1 VAATPDEQ
9 TSPAAEPAPTIFD
22 AVVVGA
28 GFAGLYML
36 IRLRALGM
44 SARVYEAG
52 SEVGGTWYWNRYPG
66 ARCDVESVEYSYSF
80 SEELQQEWE
89 WTERFATQPEIMRY
103 LNHVADRFG
112 LRPDIQLNTRMTA
125 AAYDEAARQ
134 WQVSTSA
141 GDEVRARFLIMATGC
156 LSTAKVPD
164 IAGLGSFAGR
174 TLYTSDW
181 PEAGVDLD
189 GQRVGVIGTGSSGVQ
204 VIPILADQAAQLTV
218 FQRTANFQV
227 PARNAPLVPEYISD
241 IKGRYQAIRDRARHA
256 PGGTIRV
263 LHPEPAAT
271 VAEDLRRQRYEELWA
286 KGGADILGSFGD
298 LLTNPESNATLADFF
313 RSKIRGIVTDPEV
326 AELLCGQ
333 DYPLGAKRM
342 CLGTD
347 YYETFNRP
355 NVRLVNLRKE
365 PIEEVTASGVRTT
378 ATLYPL
384 DTLVLAT
391 GFDAMTGALLA
402 PDIRG
407 RGGLSLREKWH
418 GGPETFLGLATAG
431 FPNFFF
437 ITGPGSP
444 SVLSNVVVSIEQHVE
459 WLSDHLGYLA
469 KEGHTETEAIE
480 AAEQAWTAHVNA
492 VASGTL
498 YPLAKSWYTGANV
511 PGKPR
516 IFMPYVG
523 GVGEF
528 RRRCDEVAEQ
538 GYQGF
543 AMA

>member
-1 VAATPDEQ
+1 MATNSGDAAAT
-9 TSPAAEPAPTIFD
+9 FD

-36 IRLRALGM
+36 HRLHGLGL
-44 SARVYEAG
+44 SARLYEAG
-52 SEVGGTWYWNRYPG
+52 DGVGGTWHWNRYPG

-80 SEELQQEWE
+80 SDELQQDWQ
-89 WTERFATQPEIMRY
+89 WTERFAAQPEILRY

-112 LRPDIQLNTRMTA
+112 LRPDIQLGSRVAA

-134 WQVSTSA
+134 WQVTLA
-141 GDEVRARFLIMATGC
+141 TGERARARFLIMATGC
-156 LSTAKVPD
+156 LSAARRPG
-164 IAGLGSFAGR
+164 IPGLGSFAGDLWH
-174 TLYTSDW
+174 TASW
-181 PEAGVDLD
+181 PAGGADFA

-204 VIPILADQAAQLTV
+204 VVPIIAARAARVTV

-227 PARNAPLVPEYISD
+227 PARNAPLEPGYVARVKASYPALRE
-241 IKGRYQAIRDRARHA
+241 RARHA
-256 PGGTIRV
+256 PGGTLRE
-263 LHPEPAAT
+263 LHPESAVAAPP
-271 VAEDLRRQRYEELWA
+271 DLRRARYEELWA
-286 KGGADILGSFGD
+286 RGGADILGSFGD
-298 LLTNPESNATLADFF
+298 LLTSAESNATLAEFF
-313 RSKIRGIVTDPEV
+313 RSKVREIVTDP
-326 AELLCGQ
+326 ATAKLLSSQ

-347 YYETFNRP
+347 FYETFNRP
-355 NVRLVNLRKE
+355 GVRLVDLRAE
-365 PIEEVTASGVRTT
+365 PIREITPGGVRTART
-378 ATLYPL
+378 EYEL
-384 DTLVLAT
+384 DSLVLAT

-407 RGGLSLREKWH
+407 RGGRPLRDKWRD
-418 GGPETFLGLATAG
+418 GPRTLVGLATAG

-444 SVLSNVVVSIEQHVE
+444 SVISNVVVSIEQHVE
-459 WLSDHLGYLA
+459 WLSDHLEHLA
-469 KEGHTETEAIE
+469 KQGRTETEVTE
-480 AAEQAWTAHVNA
+480 AAEAAWTEHVNE
-492 VASGTL
+492 VAGRTL

-528 RRRCDEVAEQ
+528 RRRCDELASR
-538 GYQGF
+538 GYDGF
-543 AMA
+543 VMS

>member
-1 VAATPDEQ
+1 
-9 TSPAAEPAPTIFD
+9 
-22 AVVVGA
+22 VVVGA

-44 SARVYEAG
+44 SVRVYEAG
-52 SEVGGTWYWNRYPG
+52 SGVGGTWYWNRYPG

-103 LNHVADRFG
+103 LNHVAERFD

-134 WQVSTSA
+134 WQVSTNA
-141 GDEVRARFLIMATGC
+141 GDHVRANFLIMATGC
-156 LSTAKVPD
+156 LSSARVPD
-164 IAGLGSFAGR
+164 IPGLDSFAGR

-181 PEAGVDLD
+181 PEAGVDLG

-227 PARNAPLVPEYISD
+227 PARNAPLAPEYISD
-241 IKGRYQAIRDRARHA
+241 IKSRYQALRDRARHA

-263 LHPEPAAT
+263 LH
-271 VAEDLRRQRYEELWA
+271 AESAVTASPDLRRERYEELWA

-298 LLTNPESNATLADFF
+298 LLTSAESNATLADFF
-313 RSKIRGIVTDPEV
+313 RSKIRAVVTDPEA
-326 AELLCGQ
+326 AESLCGQ

-347 YYETFNRP
+347 YYETFNRS
-355 NVRLVNLRKE
+355 NVRLVNLRSE
-365 PIEEVTASGVRTT
+365 PIVEVTAAGVRT
-378 ATLYPL
+378 AGARYPV
-384 DTLVLAT
+384 DTLILAT

-402 PDIRG
+402 PGIRG
-407 RGGLSLREKWH
+407 RSGLSLRQKWQ
-418 GGPETFLGLATAG
+418 GGPETFLGLATSG

-459 WLSDHLGYLA
+459 WISDHLEHLA
-469 KEGHTETEAIE
+469 KEGHTETEAT
-480 AAEQAWTAHVNA
+480 AVAEQSWTAHVNE

-528 RRRCDEVAEQ
+528 RRRCDEVAEH